1 MELHGHEDRGLPER
15 KGQKRK
21 LEEEIQ
27 EDRETSLPTGEAC
40 RALLA
45 EVTAQVNVLD
55 STFSWRESDRAA
67 TKRATHVL
75 AELAKNGKILKS
87 KIPDLIIIYSYCHS
101 LCFDFTFF
109 LNFTIKGNI
118 FLCLFFWKRKLL
130 M

>member
-1 MELHGHEDRGLPER
+1 MELQRREDQGLPER

-27 EDRETSLPTGEAC
+27 EDREISLPTGDA
-40 RALLA
+40 RPALLA

-55 STFSWRESDRAA
+55 SAFSWREPDRAA
-67 TKRATHVL
+67 SKRATHVL

-109 LNFTIKGNI
+109 F
-118 FLCLFFWKRKLL
+118 
-130 M
+130 

>member
-1 MELHGHEDRGLPER
+1 MELHRGEDQGLPER

-75 AELAKNGKILKS
+75 AELAKNGKLLKS
-87 KIPDLIIIYSYCHS
+87 PTSDLILFYTSFH
-101 LCFDFTFF
+101 
-109 LNFTIKGNI
+109 
-118 FLCLFFWKRKLL
+118 FLCCFFTVSTFQD
-130 M
+130 

>member
-1 MELHGHEDRGLPER
+1 MELHGHEDQGLPER

-27 EDRETSLPTGEAC
+27 EDREISLPAGDA
-40 RALLA
+40 RHALLA

-55 STFSWRESDRAA
+55 SAFSWREPDRAA
-67 TKRATHVL
+67 AKRATHVL

-109 LNFTIKGNI
+109 FWISQLKVI
-118 FLCLFFWKRKLL
+118 FFCVYFFGRGSC
-130 M
+130 